1 MMKIVIL
8 STDTPHHIY
17 FINRMAASFDIRAV
31 FYETERARFNY
42 DTSSLFTEE
51 EKKFEAENFFKK
63 IPDVLSGKI
72 PFHSVSSVNS
82 EKFAD
87 LIGKYGADLAL
98 VFGCGKI
105 QPQVINMFNKGMI
118 NVHRGISSLYRGLDS
133 DLWAVYNGDFE
144 NIGVTLHYVEE
155 ALDTG
160 DILAVEKIKYLPG
173 DKIHHLRY
181 KSTLMAADMME
192 DILSRFKDGAAMRG
206 VKQEVKGK
214 YYSAMPADL
223 KIICAEKFKNYMNSR
238 FEEKCRE
245 KIN

>member
-1 MMKIVIL
+1 MRIVIL
-8 STDTPHHIY
+8 STDTPHHVY
-17 FINRMAASFDIRAV
+17 FINRIAPLFDVRAV
-31 FYETERARFNY
+31 FYETEKAIFNY
-42 DTSSLFTEE
+42 DVSSPFAEE
-51 EKKFEAENFFKK
+51 EKKFEAENFFKNVPASLPET
-63 IPDVLSGKI
+63 ISLHLVR
-72 PFHSVSSVNS
+72 SVNS
-82 EKFAD
+82 LDFAD
-87 LIGKYGADLAL
+87 LAEKYGAELAV
-98 VFGCGKI
+98 VFGCGRIK
-105 QPQVINMFNKGMI
+105 PHVIDIFKNRMI
-118 NVHRGISSLYRGLDS
+118 NIHRGISTFYRGLDS

-181 KSTLMAADMME
+181 KTTLMAADMME
-192 DILSRFKDGAAMRG
+192 DVLSRFKDGAAMRG

-223 KIICAEKFKNYMNSR
+223 KIICAEKFENYINSR